1 MTNVPTIS
9 VIVPFY
15 NIAEYVPYCLDSLIN
30 QEYSDYEIV
39 CIDDGSTDSTGS
51 VLDKYE
57 KENERVVVFHK
68 SNGGLSDA
76 RNYGVQNSR
85 GKLISFVDGDD
96 VVSPFYL
103 SSLFNALDG
112 MKSCIVMGGF
122 KTLSFN
128 EEVRTGTTVWDK
140 TGKSGRISRRD
151 AFKKILLDRIQPS
164 AWAKLAPRWVYENI
178 PFPTGVRY
186 EEIRTILDYL
196 LQVENY
202 VHLDQKIYGYVM
214 REGSITWS
222 KSISSGQLEEY
233 IEAINIICSKA
244 RNVYPDLEEYI
255 RYQRALLD
263 ARAHSQLPTEARKY
277 KEIREL
283 DDEIIGDL
291 ADCILRPFK
300 IDSISNTQ
308 ILRFKL
314 LVKARPV
321 YDFLY
326 SIFRKMI
333 KKVG

>member
-1 MTNVPTIS
+1 MENVPTIS

-30 QEYSDYEIV
+30 QDYSDYEIV
-39 CIDDGSTDSTGS
+39 CIDDGSTDSTGRI
-51 VLDKYE
+51 LDEYE
-57 KENERVVVFHK
+57 KENERIIVFHK

-76 RNYGVQNSR
+76 RNYGVQKSR

-103 SSLFNALDG
+103 SALFNALDG
-112 MKSCIVMGGF
+112 IESCIVMGGF

-128 EEVRTGTTVWDK
+128 DDVRTRTTVWDK
-140 TGKSGRISRRD
+140 PGKSVRITRRD
-151 AFKKILLDRIQPS
+151 AFKKILLDMIQPS

-178 PFPTGVRY
+178 PFPIGVRY
-186 EEIRTILDYL
+186 EEIRTILSFL

-202 VHLDQKIYGYVM
+202 VHLDLKIYGYVM

-222 KSISSGQLEEY
+222 KSINSEQLEEY
-233 IEAINIICSKA
+233 IDAIDIICSEA
-244 RNVYPDLEEYI
+244 QNVYPDLEEYI

-263 ARAHSQLPTEARKY
+263 VRAHSQLPTEARKY
-277 KEIREL
+277 REIRKL
-283 DDEIIGDL
+283 DDK
-291 ADCILRPFK
+291 ILDELSNSIKQPFS
-300 IDSISNTQ
+300 IDGISNAQ

-314 LVKARPV
+314 LVKARPI

-326 SIFRKMI
+326 NIYRKLV